1 MTVTDKPQLRAP
13 RVPPHG
19 LSTGP
24 LTKDSGRIVAHAQRS
39 LFGQFA
45 WVSGGR
51 LLAAALQAVSLILVA
66 RFLLP
71 AEFGV
76 LATVMSLATVLQA
89 VLDFGVG
96 TYITRERAANPN
108 SGGIATALR
117 FNALTSAALA
127 AIVLLGLSLM
137 GWFISPTYYLMLP
150 LALWLSGE
158 RNADARLTVVF
169 ADGDAWI
176 NVTNLLSRRV
186 AGLIGFLALESVGVE
201 PLLSYCAAIGG
212 AAVASSLFA
221 NLYVRRRVDAAPSL
235 TYRELIAASMHYWAN
250 SVATQARNLDVVIV
264 AAFAGSVAAGFYA
277 SASRLTT
284 PLRIL
289 PTSLA
294 SVLVPA
300 ATRAVTNGR
309 TISPLLKSAAAMLAV
324 VSLLYA
330 ALLVAAPWFVPVAL
344 GKAYAPAV
352 VVIQIVLLG
361 LPFAASASLC
371 NALLQAIG
379 EKRFVATAAT
389 ISTVFCLVAVA
400 IATIFAGAVGA
411 GWALTAAFVLQAVL
425 TAAKLVQA
433 VRRQRS
439 KEEG

>member
-1 MTVTDKPQLRAP
+1 VARAN
-13 RVPPHG
+13 
-19 LSTGP
+19 
-24 LTKDSGRIVAHAQRS
+24 RS
-39 LFGQFA
+39 FFGQFA

-51 LLAAALQAVSLILVA
+51 LLAAALQAVSLIFVA
-66 RFLLP
+66 RFLAP

-76 LATVMSLATVLQA
+76 LATVVSLATVLQA

-117 FNALTSAALA
+117 FNAVTSTALA
-127 AIVLLGLSLM
+127 AIVVVGLSLM
-137 GWFISPTYYLMLP
+137 GLFVSPTYFLMLP
-150 LALWLSGE
+150 LAFWLSGE

-176 NVTNLLSRRV
+176 NVTNLLSRRL
-186 AGLIGFLALESVGVE
+186 AGLIGFLALVSVGVE
-201 PLLSYCAAIGG
+201 PLFSYSLALAVAAI
-212 AAVASSLFA
+212 ASSLFA
-221 NLYVRRRVDAAPSL
+221 NVYVRRRVDAAPSL
-235 TYRELIAASMHYWAN
+235 TYRELIGESVHYWAN

-264 AAFAGSVAAGFYA
+264 GALAGSVAAGFYA

-294 SVLVPA
+294 SVLIPA
-300 ATRAVTNGR
+300 ATRAVSAGR
-309 TISPLLKSAAAMLAV
+309 SLSPLLKSAAALLAGV
-324 VSLLYA
+324 TFLYA
-330 ALLVAAPWFVPVAL
+330 LIYVAAPWFVPLAL
-344 GKAYAPAV
+344 GDAYVPAIP
-352 VVIQIVLLG
+352 VIQIVLLG
-361 LPFAASASLC
+361 LPFAACASLC

-400 IATIFAGAVGA
+400 LATIAAGAVGA
-411 GWALTAAFVLQAVL
+411 AWALTASFALQAIL
-425 TAAKLVQA
+425 AAAKLVPS
-433 VRRQRS
+433 VRPGSNRG
-439 KEEG
+439 ED